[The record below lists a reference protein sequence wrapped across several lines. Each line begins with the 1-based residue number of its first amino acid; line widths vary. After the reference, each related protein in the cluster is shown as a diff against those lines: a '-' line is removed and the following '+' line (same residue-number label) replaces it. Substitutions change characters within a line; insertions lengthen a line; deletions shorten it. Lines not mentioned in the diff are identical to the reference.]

1 MLDFNTLEIIKLSIP
16 ERDKEM
22 FFIVISVLMLFLLL
36 FAFSGCEEAAF
47 LTFIFIILFTNVALD
62 AFEDMPD
69 RKYKVEVKNLT
80 DEEEQLLLEEERTS
94 DVFASIASEEIK
106 KKSPYEVED
115 GKLYFSVEFN
125 RGDREKLG
133 HSGIKDQMCGRFE
146 EDLLRRFGKI
156 KINNNDSQLK
166 K

>member
-1 MLDFNTLEIIKLSIP
+1 M
-16 ERDKEM
+16 
-22 FFIVISVLMLFLLL
+22 
-36 FAFSGCEEAAF
+36 
-47 LTFIFIILFTNVALD
+47 ALD

-94 DVFASIASEEIK
+94 GVFASIASEEIK

-125 RGDREKLG
+125 RDDREKLG
-133 HSGIKDQMCGRFE
+133 QQGIKDRMNEMFE
-146 EDLLRRFGKI
+146 EDLLGHFGKI
-156 KINNNDSQLK
+156 KINKTDDLLEKN
-166 K
+166 